1 MISDLLIYPFE
12 NNIFSADN
20 APTLLLGANYSDVF
34 KKFSNLDV
42 IQNNFARADKFEQKG
57 FNVQQNIDDTKQYDL
72 ILYAVPQ
79 QKIEAQYMLACLSKI
94 LSPNGQLVA
103 AAMNDAGGKR
113 LPKWFKEIGFDCES
127 LSKSKGRVVWSTS
140 GELDQQKVEEWIVV
154 GQAQDIDLDDLS
166 FKTKPGIYG
175 WNKIDTGS
183 RLLIDSLSDELSG
196 IGADYGCGYGYLS
209 HQILNQ
215 YPNIQ
220 KLYAMDADYNSLD
233 CARYN
238 LSTFDQIEYCWC
250 DLTKPQHELEQLD
263 FIIMN
268 PPFHDGKLTASSIG
282 VDFIKMACN
291 QLKKDKKLYIVANNH
306 LPYEKVLAEFFT
318 NVQKI
323 DEKSGF
329 KVFCAVK

>member
-1 MISDLLIYPFE
+1 M
-12 NNIFSADN
+12 
-20 APTLLLGANYSDVF
+20 
-34 KKFSNLDV
+34 
-42 IQNNFARADKFEQKG
+42 
-57 FNVQQNIDDTKQYDL
+57 
-72 ILYAVPQ
+72 
-79 QKIEAQYMLACLSKI
+79 
-94 LSPNGQLVA
+94 
-103 AAMNDAGGKR
+103 
-113 LPKWFKEIGFDCES
+113 
-127 LSKSKGRVVWSTS
+127 
-140 GELDQQKVEEWIVV
+140 DQQKVEEWIVV